1 MTKET
6 KKYTEQL
13 LETIID
19 GMQEIK
25 AHDIVTLDLREI
37 PNAIAD
43 YYVVCHGESSTQVD
57 SIAKSIERETSK
69 VLQEKP
75 YRTEGMQ
82 NSTWILVDY
91 ISIIVH
97 VFYKETRDFYD
108 IEGLW
113 ADAVITNIED

>member
-13 LETIID
+13 LKTIIE
-19 GMQEIK
+19 GAQEIK
-25 AHDIVTLDLREI
+25 AHDIVVLDLKEI

-57 SIAKSIERETSK
+57 SIAKSIDRQTRK
-69 VLQEKP
+69 DLQEKP
-75 YRTEGMQ
+75 YHTEGIQ
-82 NSTWILVDY
+82 NSTWILLDY

-97 VFYKETRDFYD
+97 VFYKETRDLFD

-113 ADAVITNIED
+113 ADAKIINIED